1 MALRKPNKSVY
12 KVYIKGKDKYYSA
25 GSKSK
30 STWNSL
36 NWAMSAAE
44 DAERYY
50 GVPFEDVEIHEFP
63 ITEAIKH
70 SYLDLIEAEK
80 EAKREKEEK
89 RKLAE
94 IKKEEQ
100 RQIQNA
106 KAVLLQA
113 KENMAN
119 AMEFLKSK
127 GLDVELENLEN
138 L

>member
-1 MALRKPNKSVY
+1 MALRKPIKSVY
-12 KVYIKGKDKYYSA
+12 KVYIKSKDKYYT

-30 STWNSL
+30 STWNALS
-36 NWAMSAAE
+36 WAMSAAE
-44 DAERYY
+44 DAKRYY
-50 GVPFEDVEIHEFP
+50 GVPFEDVEVHEFP
-63 ITEAIKH
+63 IAEAIKH

-94 IKKEEQ
+94 IKKEEE

-106 KAVLLQA
+106 KSILLQA
-113 KENMAN
+113 KEHMAN

-127 GLDVELENLEN
+127 GLDVESENLEN